1 MKIRRKTLMGS
12 GAMIALLS
20 LLFFACKKNVTPI
33 ASSTSARQVALYLTD
48 DPCQYDSVF
57 IDIKYVEIKLDT
69 SQHMNDNNYG
79 DNENDHMED
88 HHHQDQYGFWDT
100 LTIRPGVY
108 NILKLRN
115 GIDTLLG
122 TVNIPAAKI
131 RKVRLT
137 LGTNNSVVISGS
149 TYPLQQF
156 NNANNYEYIRIH
168 QEDEDNQYRPG
179 QTSMW
184 IDFNVCKS
192 IVALNGNYYLK
203 PYLSVFSMHNT
214 GTIEGKVLPYAA
226 TPFVTAWNDTD
237 TATAMPEEEGEYKIR
252 GLNAGTYNIKFQ
264 GSFGYKD
271 TTITG
276 IEVTNDKDVKIPL
289 ITLHQ

>member
-12 GAMIALLS
+12 GAIIALLS
-20 LLFFACKKNVTPI
+20 LLFFACQKNVTPI

-69 SQHMNDNNYG
+69 SQHMNDDHYG
-79 DNENDHMED
+79 DNQNNHMED

-100 LTIRPGVY
+100 LAIRPGVY
-108 NILKLRN
+108 DILKLRN

-137 LGTNNSVVISGS
+137 LGTNNSVVISGT

-156 NNANNYEYIRIH
+156 NNANNYQYIRIH

-192 IVALNGNYYLK
+192 IIALNGNYYLK
-203 PYLSVFSMHNT
+203 A
-214 GTIEGKVLPYAA
+214 I
-226 TPFVTAWNDTD
+226 
-237 TATAMPEEEGEYKIR
+237 
-252 GLNAGTYNIKFQ
+252 
-264 GSFGYKD
+264 SFGFLD
-271 TTITG
+271 A
-276 IEVTNDKDVKIPL
+276 
-289 ITLHQ
+289 